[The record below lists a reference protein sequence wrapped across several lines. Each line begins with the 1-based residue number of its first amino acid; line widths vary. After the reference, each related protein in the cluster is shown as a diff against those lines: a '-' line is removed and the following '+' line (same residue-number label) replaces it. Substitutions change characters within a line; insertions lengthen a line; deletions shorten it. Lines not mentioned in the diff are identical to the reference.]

1 MIERALAE
9 DSDIFF
15 DYSGRELEEKDG
27 FVAYMHLEKHS
38 VMNWCFSIAF
48 SVLVMCGLSR
58 LPKLVLCWAQV
69 PLHPQALQCC

>member
-27 FVAYMHLEKHS
+27 FVAYMCLEKHS
-38 VMNWCFSIAF
+38 VMSCCFYCVG
-48 SVLVMCGLSR
+48 VLFR
-58 LPKLVLCWAQV
+58 I
-69 PLHPQALQCC
+69 

>member
-27 FVAYMHLEKHS
+27 FVASMHLEKHS
-38 VMNWCFSIAF
+38 VMDWRF
-48 SVLVMCGLSR
+48 
-58 LPKLVLCWAQV
+58 
-69 PLHPQALQCC
+69 CCL